1 MSLLDEVK
9 QRVDIVQVVSKY
21 ADLDTSSRIPKA
33 LCPFHSERTPSFV
46 VYPESGT
53 WHCFGSCA
61 TGGDAVSFLM
71 KKENIP
77 FQEALKRLADDLG
90 IKVKDEQAG
99 PKRNISDLYEANE
112 VAARYFKARLRSPDG
127 EAARKYIEGRGFSM
141 EAADR
146 RGIGLAPAGLESLG
160 GHLKSRGVDARAA
173 VGAGLITRSQD
184 GAWRDMFR
192 NRLTIEIRDA
202 QGRLCGFGARSL
214 DGSEPKYLNTAKSDT
229 FDKGRILYG
238 LNWATDT
245 VRTTGE
251 AVVVEG
257 YMDALSAHEHGI
269 TNVVACMGT
278 AITPDQLE
286 LVVRLVARTGAAI
299 SGLAGGGGPRTQTG
313 TVVLCLDSDAAGEE
327 ATLRELASSWQ
338 LFSAQTRRGNVAVKV
353 ARPEGGKDPDEMI
366 RSDPAAWQRAIA
378 AAVPFLQWMIET
390 YAARYDTASPQ
401 GKAALF
407 EAVREPVLAVT
418 NSYEQDRY
426 WTLLSQKMGV
436 PEERLRA
443 MLTRPAADG
452 AATVGGQSRRSTA
465 SRRMQEREG
474 RLASSQVA
482 AALES
487 SGQDAVE
494 EYLLSLLLRHE
505 DLRDYALAVPDEHFR
520 DSTIRELF
528 TLWRSSSLPD
538 AQQTPREG
546 PLGGKIEHLLS
557 RQLPPA
563 DHLQRVDA
571 VNQCVRRL
579 RERHLRMIKDMEEK
593 AFSELEPLLPQEQ
606 REELRQRSLES
617 NSRLRQVFTG
627 PGRTGAG
634 RSG

>member
-90 IKVKDEQAG
+90 IQARDERAG
-99 PKRNISDLYEANE
+99 PARNISDLYEANE
-112 VAARYFKARLRSPDG
+112 VAARYFKARLRAPEG
-127 EAARKYIEGRGFSM
+127 EAARKYVEGRGFSM

-146 RGIGLAPAGLESLG
+146 RGLGLAPSGLESLG
-160 GHLKSRGVDARAA
+160 GHLKARGVDARAA
-173 VGAGLITRSQD
+173 VGAGLITRAQD

-238 LNWATDT
+238 LNWAADT

-257 YMDALSAHEHGI
+257 YMDALAAHEHGI
-269 TNVVACMGT
+269 GNVIACMGT

-286 LVVRLVARTGAAI
+286 LVARLVSNRNRVGRI
-299 SGLAGGGGPRTQTG
+299 I
-313 TVVLCLDSDAAGEE
+313 LCLDADSAGQES
-327 ATLRELASSWQ
+327 TLRELSQSHTLFQTGWQSAS
-338 LFSAQTRRGNVAVKV
+338 
-353 ARPEGGKDPDEMI
+353 RPFPPSEIKAASIEGGKDPDEVI
-366 RSDPAAWQRAIA
+366 RADRAAWDRAIA
-378 AAVPFLQWMIET
+378 NAVPFLQWMINA
-390 YAARYDTASPQ
+390 YSARFDVSTPQ

-407 EAVREPVLAVT
+407 EAVKDPIYAVSNT
-418 NSYEQDRY
+418 YEQDRY
-426 WTLLSQKMGV
+426 LTSLAKSMGV
-436 PEERLRA
+436 PEQRLRA
-443 MLTRPAADG
+443 MLTRPAAG
-452 AATVGGQSRRSTA
+452 PAATAGEGSRRQA
-465 SRRMQEREG
+465 SPRRTREREG
-474 RLASSQVA
+474 RIAPSQVA

-487 SGQDAVE
+487 SGQDAIE

-520 DSTIRELF
+520 DAANRELF
-528 TLWRSSSLPD
+528 TQWRSSSLT
-538 AQQTPREG
+538 ALLQAPREG
-546 PLGGKIEHLLS
+546 PPGGKIDQLLS

-579 RERHLRMIKDMEEK
+579 RERHLRMIKGLEVK
-593 AFSELEPLLPQEQ
+593 AFSELEPLLPEGQ
-606 REELRQRSLES
+606 REELRKQSLDS

-627 PGRTGAG
+627 PGRTGTN

>member
-1 MSLLDEVK
+1 MPLLDEVK

-21 ADLDTSSRIPKA
+21 ADLDTSSRTPKA

-53 WHCFGSCA
+53 WRCFGSCA
-61 TGGDAVSFLM
+61 TGGDAITFVM

-90 IKVKDEQAG
+90 IQTKDEHAG

-146 RGIGLAPAGLESLG
+146 RGIGLAPSGLESLG
-160 GHLKSRGVDARAA
+160 GHLKSRGVAPRAA
-173 VGAGLITRSQD
+173 VGAGLVTRSQD

-238 LNWATDT
+238 LNWAADT

-257 YMDALSAHEHGI
+257 YMDALAAHEHGI

-278 AITPDQLE
+278 AVTPDQLE
-286 LVVRLVARTGAAI
+286 LVARLVARTVAPLSGPAAGAA
-299 SGLAGGGGPRTQTG
+299 PRTQTG

-338 LFSAQTRRGNVAVKV
+338 FFSAQTRRGNVAVKV

-366 RSDPAAWQRAIA
+366 RADQAAWQSAIA
-378 AAVPFLQWMIET
+378 AAVPFLQWMIEA
-390 YAARYDTASPQ
+390 YAARFDTTSPQ

-443 MLTRPAADG
+443 MLTRPSGG
-452 AATVGGQSRRSTA
+452 AAAAPGGQSRRSVA
-465 SRRMQEREG
+465 SRRVQEREG

-505 DLRDYALAVPDEHFR
+505 DLRDYALAVPDEHFQ
-520 DSTIRELF
+520 DAVNRELF
-528 TLWRSSSLPD
+528 TLWRSSSLPG

-546 PLGGKIEHLLS
+546 PLGGKIERLLS

-579 RERHLRMIKDMEEK
+579 RERHLRMIKGMEEK
-593 AFSELEPLLPQEQ
+593 AFSKLEPQLTQEQ
-606 REELRQRSLES
+606 REELSQRSLES
-617 NSRLRQVFTG
+617 NSSLRQVFTG